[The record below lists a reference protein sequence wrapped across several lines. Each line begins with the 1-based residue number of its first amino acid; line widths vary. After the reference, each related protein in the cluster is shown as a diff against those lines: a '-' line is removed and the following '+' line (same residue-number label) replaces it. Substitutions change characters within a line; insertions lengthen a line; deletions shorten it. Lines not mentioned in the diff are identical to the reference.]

1 MGWIGISMK
10 QAAEGVIVAGVLRNS
25 PASLA
30 GLTVGDRLLRINGT
44 EMSTPADVG
53 ALVQTLSP
61 GARVTFDVRRD
72 DATRLL
78 HGTVE
83 AKPDRE
89 TLLRRELVG
98 HPAPSISELRTVRGS
113 VVPAWSQLNGRVVVL
128 EFWASWCVACRALAP
143 TLNDWH
149 EEFSPLGI
157 HILGISSDPFEEAV
171 RASEDLAFPTY
182 SDEEGEV
189 TLRYQG
195 TALPT
200 LVLVDGRGIVVD
212 VMVGLDLE
220 RLPKFKAHALSLAGA
235 GG

>member
-1 MGWIGISMK
+1 MASTVRAIPLARSHF
-10 QAAEGVIVAGVLRNS
+10 GVT
-25 PASLA
+25 PKAS
-30 GLTVGDRLLRINGT
+30 II
-44 EMSTPADVG
+44 
-53 ALVQTLSP
+53 
-61 GARVTFDVRRD
+61 
-72 DATRLL
+72 
-78 HGTVE
+78 
-83 AKPDRE
+83 
-89 TLLRRELVG
+89 RRES
-98 HPAPSISELRTVRGS
+98 PTSD
-113 VVPAWSQLNGRVVVL
+113 GRVVVL